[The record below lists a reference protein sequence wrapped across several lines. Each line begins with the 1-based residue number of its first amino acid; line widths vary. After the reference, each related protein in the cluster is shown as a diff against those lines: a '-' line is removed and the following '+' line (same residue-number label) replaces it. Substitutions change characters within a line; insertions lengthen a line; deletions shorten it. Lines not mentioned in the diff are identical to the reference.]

1 MNLLS
6 KENNKINHLE
16 PTIWKELFIKYILP
30 HKKLFLILLFVAGL
44 VAVSEAGFT
53 LVTKY
58 VFDELNNNQQ
68 NASLWLPAISYFVLL
83 ILLVIGVRG
92 FIYFA
97 GKISTRMMY
106 DIRED
111 MFVHLQQLSF
121 SFYDKHPVG
130 WLMARMTSDC
140 MRLASIV
147 AWGAL
152 DLFWGIPFLMGIMI
166 VLFVLNW
173 QLAVIVLTV
182 VPVLLVVSIYFKRV
196 ILKSARKVRKTN
208 SRITAAFNEGINGI
222 YTSKILVREKQNLK
236 EFNVLTDQMRDV
248 SVKNELQIAAY
259 LPLILALGS
268 IATGLSLWFGGIK
281 VLAGILTL
289 GTMVAFIKYSSS
301 FFDPVLEIARVMTE
315 LQTAQAS
322 AERILGLI
330 NTIPEIKDS
339 KDVSDNLNNESQA
352 ELIENIHFK
361 SVAFSYNQE
370 EKILDEFN
378 LQVDAGQTIA
388 LVGATGGGKSTIVN
402 LLCRFYEPTAGE
414 ILING
419 IEYRKR
425 SLNWLQSR
433 LGIVLQTPHLFSG
446 TIYDNIKYGNLKAT
460 QAEIIS
466 ASKKACA
473 HDFIERMSVGYQTEI
488 GESGIN
494 LSTGQKQLISL
505 TRAMLANPQIFIMDE
520 ATSAVDTNTEHF
532 IQKGLENILQ
542 NRTCFVIAHRLSTI
556 RSADLILYISN
567 GQIQERGTHAELI
580 AKSGRYYDLYQK
592 QFAFDK
598 GEKLSGS
605 NYKTAG

>member
-68 NASLWLPAISYFVLL
+68 NASLWLLAISYFVLL

-460 QAEIIS
+460 QAEIIN

-592 QFAFDK
+592 QFALNK
-598 GEKLSGS
+598 GEKLSRS

>member
-1 MNLLS
+1 MKRLS
-6 KENNKINHLE
+6 GKHQKTILQ
-16 PTIWKELFIKYILP
+16 PAIWKELFTKYILP
-30 HKKLFLILLFVAGL
+30 YKKLFLILLFFAGI

-58 VFDELNNNQQ
+58 VFDELNNHQQ
-68 NASLWLPAISYFVLL
+68 NASLWFPAVIFFVLL

-92 FIYFA
+92 FIFLA
-97 GKISTRMMY
+97 GKISTQMMY
-106 DIRED
+106 DIRKD

-121 SFYDKHPVG
+121 SFYDTHPVG

-140 MRLASIV
+140 MRLANIL

-152 DLFWGIPFLMGIMI
+152 DLFWGIPFLLGIMI
-166 VLFVLNW
+166 VLFILNW
-173 QLAVIVLTV
+173 QLALIVLTI
-182 VPVLLVVSIYFKRV
+182 VPVLLVISVYYKRI

-208 SRITAAFNEGINGI
+208 SRITAAFNEGINGV

-236 EFNVLTDQMRDV
+236 EFNVLTDQMLQV
-248 SVKNELQIAAY
+248 SIKNELQIAAY

-339 KDVSDNLNNESQA
+339 EEVLDHLNKESA
-352 ELIENIHFK
+352 VELIENIHFK
-361 SVAFSYNQE
+361 SVSFSYNEE

-378 LQVDAGQTIA
+378 LKVESGQTIA

-419 IEYRKR
+419 HDYRRK

-446 TIYDNIKYGNLKAT
+446 TIYDNIQYGNLEAS
-460 QAEIIS
+460 QAEIID

-473 HDFIERMSVGYQTEI
+473 HDFIKRMSDGYQTEI

-520 ATSAVDTNTEHF
+520 ATSAVDTNTERL

-542 NRTCFVIAHRLSTI
+542 NRTCFIIAHRLSTI
-556 RSADLILYISN
+556 RSADLILYISK
-567 GQIQERGTHAELI
+567 GQIQEKGTHADLI
-580 AKSGRYYDLYQK
+580 AKSGRYYNLYQK

-598 GEKLSGS
+598 GKKLNQS